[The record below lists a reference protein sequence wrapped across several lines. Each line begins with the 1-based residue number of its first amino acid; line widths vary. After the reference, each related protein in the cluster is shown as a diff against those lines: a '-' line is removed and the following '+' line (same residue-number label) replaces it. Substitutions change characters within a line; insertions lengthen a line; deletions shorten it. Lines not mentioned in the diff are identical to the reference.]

1 MMHERGKDL
10 LQLQEQALAGLVAVG
25 VHVEGKTPP
34 DLPEGEEGLQAVNAV
49 YVGDSDVDIATAN
62 NAGIP
67 CISVL
72 WGFRDRDFLLQHG
85 ATTFIKTPSE
95 LL

>member
-1 MMHERGKDL
+1 MLISSAETTKSPAVPKKPAPDSVLHAMDL
-10 LQLQEQALAGLVAVG
+10 LRV
-25 VHVEGKTPP
+25 K
-34 DLPEGEEGLQAVNAV
+34 PEECV
-49 YVGDSDVDIATAN
+49 YVGDSDVDVVTAQ

-72 WGFRDRDFLLQHG
+72 WGFRDRDFLLENG
-85 ATTFIKTPSE
+85 ATSFAADINALAA